1 MYNTWFYDLNGG
13 KTEYVITISV
23 VIGKSRMKGEKVVTP
38 LLPYGAEKPRSGMVK
53 AAQPDAVEIFWDPPK
68 GDFTKYV
75 LIVDKLSESV
85 TIKAGTGSLLRLPS
99 NTSSSK
105 NLINAIEEVDEEN
118 DDQNEMLKP
127 MSATRRELSSKLND
141 YKVVGL
147 DPGEAYK

>member
-1 MYNTWFYDLNGG
+1 
-13 KTEYVITISV
+13 
-23 VIGKSRMKGEKVVTP
+23 MKGEKVVTP

>member
-53 AAQPDAVEIFWDPPK
+53 AAEPEAVEIFWDPPK

-75 LIVDKLSESV
+75 LSVDKLSESV
-85 TIKAGTGSLLRLPS
+85 TIKAGTGSLLRLAS

-105 NLINAIEEVDEEN
+105 NLINAIEEVHEEN
-118 DDQNEMLKP
+118 GDEAMTP
-127 MSATRRELSSKLND
+127 MSATKRELSSKLND

>member
-75 LIVDKLSESV
+75 LIVDKLSETV